1 MKKDPRVVF
10 GRCVVYGLAWTVLAF
25 LVLPMIIV
33 VPVSFTDQYYLSL
46 PKEELSLQHY
56 AAFFEKEIWLAATL
70 DSVIVATFSTV
81 MALLLGTLCAIGC
94 WRLASNAAESV
105 RTFMLT
111 PIIVPTIVQA
121 LAMYRFWIDLGIM
134 DTYFGLILA
143 HTLIAIPYVV
153 ITVSASLA
161 NFDVRLEQASR
172 NLGASTSQTI
182 RWVILPSIV
191 PGMLSGALFAFT
203 ISFDEIVVALFI
215 TSRNVYTLPKRIWD
229 GIQDHLD
236 PTIAS
241 IATMLIAVTLAL
253 LLTELWARQ
262 RRRARL
268 TARIEAGEG

>member
-1 MKKDPRVVF
+1 MKDPRVVF
-10 GRCVVYGLAWTVLAF
+10 GRCVMLGLAWTVLAF
-25 LVLPMIIV
+25 LVLPMVIV

-46 PKEELSLQHY
+46 PKEGLSLRHY
-56 AAFFEKEIWLAATL
+56 QAFFEKEIWLAATF
-70 DSVIVATFSTV
+70 DSLVIAVFSTV
-81 MALLLGTLCAIGC
+81 AALVLGTLCAIGC
-94 WRLASNAAESV
+94 WRLASNASEAV

-134 DTYFGLILA
+134 DTYVGMILA
-143 HTLIAIPYVV
+143 HTLMALPYVV

-161 NFDVRLEQASR
+161 NFDVRLEQAAR
-172 NLGASTSQTI
+172 NLGASTAQTI
-182 RWVILPSIV
+182 RWVIMPSIM

-241 IATMLIAVTLAL
+241 VATMLIAITLAL
-253 LLTELWARQ
+253 LLIELWARQ
-262 RRRARL
+262 RRARL
-268 TARIEAGEG
+268 TAQVERTEG